1 MKKENKDDLIM
12 CAPDSAPI
20 AETSISDE
28 LQKAI
33 QNLIYRLRELGPIT
47 TANVYRKVN
56 STAR

>member
-12 CAPDSAPI
+12 YAPDSAPI

-33 QNLIYRLRELGPIT
+33 QNLIYRLRELGPIP
-47 TANVYRKVN
+47 AAHAYKKLN